1 MYNKIIRVIT
11 IVPIMAFAM
20 LTIMYCLRP
29 VLFGSIMQY
38 VFAVLFLTVLP
49 MLAYPLQPVI
59 PKYKN
64 AGREGQRN
72 LAIVMAVIGYVLGI
86 VVAICTDATKAVWI
100 IYLTYLFSGMGIVI
114 FNKLIKFRASGHA
127 CGIAGP
133 ITILVYF
140 IGPSG
145 FWGLPVFILSLFSS
159 LAMKRHTIVQFL
171 LGSGIAVLAFFISV
185 LLADATILTA

>member
-49 MLAYPLQPVI
+49 MLAYLLQPVI

-100 IYLTYLFSGMGIVI
+100 IYLICFQVWALLYLI
-114 FNKLIKFRASGHA
+114 NL
-127 CGIAGP
+127 
-133 ITILVYF
+133 
-140 IGPSG
+140 
-145 FWGLPVFILSLFSS
+145 LSFVPADTL
-159 LAMKRHTIVQFL
+159 
-171 LGSGIAVLAFFISV
+171 AVLPGQ
-185 LLADATILTA
+185 